1 MKVEAFIHY
10 LNTIMNLQVEQ
21 HMTEKANLLL
31 HIESSLS
38 SEWPKITKEKILS
51 QYKKEKD
58 FQKILTKAWVDQQLR
73 EAESDPLE
81 EQVVDQSG
89 EIVASRAWKCNAKNC
104 SYQPSRGQRS
114 QLAIQVT
121 LEDSHKLT
129 SDKKYVCLRHY
140 RVNGQDNDYCH
151 NFFKFNKKL
160 PAGAFLNVKG
170 FNTLPLSS
178 QPSAEPQPST
188 SANQDGPIN
197 QVEDLS
203 VNHLVELNE
212 CKKQLGIA
220 LDTISF
226 LTNNF
231 KIERERS
238 QQKIQSQ
245 KEEIEKLKAGNISSF
260 NSSKTKAFQM
270 FATTQA
276 TVVFLKDYVC
286 NKKIQVYK
294 QSNNNDLFHI

>member
-1 MKVEAFIHY
+1 MD
-10 LNTIMNLQVEQ
+10 LQVQEQ
-21 HMTEKANLLL
+21 SIFVMTAKANLLL
-31 HIESSLS
+31 HIQSSLS
-38 SEWPKITKEKILS
+38 SEWTKTIKDTILS
-51 QYKKEKD
+51 NYKKDKD
-58 FQKILTKAWVDQQLR
+58 FQKILTKAWVDQQVS
-73 EAESDPLE
+73 EIESDPLE
-81 EQVVDQSG
+81 KEVLGNNGVCL
-89 EIVASRAWKCNAKNC
+89 ASRAWKCNAKNC

-114 QLAIQVT
+114 QLAVRVT
-121 LEDSHKLT
+121 TEDSYKLT
-129 SDKKYVCLRHY
+129 SDKKYACLRHY

-160 PAGAFLNVKG
+160 PVGAFLNIKG
-170 FNTLPLSS
+170 SKPLPLSS
-178 QPSAEPQPST
+178 QPSASLSSQAEPQAST
-188 SANQDGPIN
+188 SANQDGPSN
-197 QVEDLS
+197 QGEDIS
-203 VNHLVELNE
+203 DHLVELNE

-220 LDTISF
+220 LETISF
-226 LTNNF
+226 LTNDF
-231 KIERERS
+231 KNERESS

-276 TVVFLKDYVC
+276 TDDELVVFLKDYVC